1 MPKISKPSTKKPTAK
16 AKKVAVA
23 IKKPTKVIKK
33 LVLLKTK

>member
-1 MPKISKPSTKKPTAK
+1 MPKISKSSTKKPTAK

-33 LVLLKTK
+33 ISPLKTK